1 MENKTQTAVEWLQ
14 DEYKT
19 SGLLIDTDFAKAK
32 EMEKEQ
38 TERMYSK
45 EEVIAFAQWMYDYKG
60 DINKVEELFEQFY
73 EKEYGKD
80 NQPI

>member
-32 EMEKEQ
+32 EMEEQ
-38 TERMYSK
+38 HLDEHYHAGYADARK
-45 EEVIAFAQWMYDYKG
+45 
-60 DINKVEELFEQFY
+60 DILQS
-73 EKEYGKD
+73 
-80 NQPI
+80 